1 MHLLEKV
8 RETEFLGREF
18 LLWLWFRAETERG
31 FFDVGEKE
39 RAEVWFDG
47 KITLRSENEKGV
59 ETIICSG
66 NTSNMREAR
75 FALTEE
81 KKVVQATVKLAMG
94 DNQWSFTLDSTWLNF
109 TTFKSPR
116 VVQDREE
123 DPDGVFYEKIFL
135 MEKAISAMD
144 KIYAFFIKLR
154 LSPEWDN
161 KEGPELAGWI
171 SLYCWDAPAP
181 YL

>member
-109 TTFKSPR
+109 TTLWL
-116 VVQDREE
+116 
-123 DPDGVFYEKIFL
+123 FL
-135 MEKAISAMD
+135 
-144 KIYAFFIKLR
+144 LTT
-154 LSPEWDN
+154 
-161 KEGPELAGWI
+161 
-171 SLYCWDAPAP
+171 
-181 YL
+181 